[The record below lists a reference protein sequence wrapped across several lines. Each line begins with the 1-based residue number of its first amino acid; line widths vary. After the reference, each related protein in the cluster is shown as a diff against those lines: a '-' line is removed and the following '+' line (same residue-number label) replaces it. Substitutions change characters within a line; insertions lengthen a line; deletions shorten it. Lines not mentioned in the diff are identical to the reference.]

1 VLENLRE
8 FFNNPLESLIY
19 FLNNPTIALWG
30 PFVGLLACGMGLPIP
45 EDIILVVAGF
55 LAGQNNT
62 KVLPVIFITYAG
74 IMLGD
79 SLIFFIGQ
87 KLGRKVMKSNLAQKI
102 LTPERLEKAVEAFHK
117 YGIWVN
123 FFGRFLP
130 GVRTAIFFT
139 GGTLK
144 YPFHRFFLMDG
155 LAALISAP
163 VFVSLGYWAGIKFSE
178 NISLLN
184 HYIKKTKVYF
194 SLSILLI
201 LIIVGIVFFIKA
213 KKSKK
218 KVSESK

>member
-1 VLENLRE
+1 MLENLRE

-55 LAGQNNT
+55 LAGQNNA
-62 KVLPVIFITYAG
+62 KILPPILVTYAG

-87 KLGRKVMKSNLAQKI
+87 KLGRKVMKSNIAQKI
-102 LTPERLEKAVEAFHK
+102 LNPERLEKAVDAFHK

-163 VFVSLGYWAGIKFSE
+163 LFVYLGYWAGMKFSE

-184 HYIKKTKVYF
+184 HYVKKTKTYF
-194 SLSILLI
+194 GIGIFVL
-201 LIIVGIVFFIKA
+201 LIIVAIVVFL
-213 KKSKK
+213 KSRKK
-218 KVSESK
+218 KLNELETK

>member
-1 VLENLRE
+1 MLDNLHD
-8 FFNNPLESLIY
+8 FFNHPLESLIY

-55 LAGQNNT
+55 LAGQNNG
-62 KVLPVIFITYAG
+62 KILPPIIVTYLG
-74 IMLGD
+74 IMIGD
-79 SLIFFIGQ
+79 SLIFFVGQ
-87 KLGRKVMKSNLAQKI
+87 KLGRKVMKSNVAQKI
-102 LTPERLEKAVEAFHK
+102 LTPERLERAVSAFHK

-144 YPFHRFFLMDG
+144 YPFHRFLLMDG

-163 VFVSLGYWAGIKFSE
+163 LFVWLGYWAGMKFSE
-178 NISLLN
+178 NISLLD
-184 HYIKKTKVYF
+184 HYLKKTKAYF
-194 SLSILLI
+194 SLSMLI
-201 LIIVGIVFFIKA
+201 VLIVVSIVLYI
-213 KKSKK
+213 KSKK
-218 KVSESK
+218 RKEIEAK